1 MSDYIPYLIPIALIL
16 VLFMAKRAM
25 MGTMIKG
32 SEARKLV
39 ADGGVLIDVRS
50 KPEYAAGH
58 VEGAKNI
65 PLDQVASR
73 IKEFPKDKDIVV
85 YCRSG
90 ARSGQAKSI
99 LVGKGFEKVHNLGPM
114 SAW

>member
-1 MSDYIPYLIPIALIL
+1 MTDYFPYLIPIGVIL
-16 VLFMAKRAM
+16 LLFMAKRAM
-25 MGTMIKG
+25 MGATIQG
-32 SEARKLV
+32 EEARKLV
-39 ADGGVLIDVRS
+39 ADGGFLVDVRS
-50 KPEYAAGH
+50 AAEFQAGH
-58 VEGAKNI
+58 VEGAANI

-73 IKEFPKDKDIVV
+73 IKEFPTDKDIVL

-114 SAW
+114 SSW

>member
-1 MSDYIPYLIPIALIL
+1 MSDYIPYLIPIALIVL
-16 VLFMAKRAM
+16 LFMAKRAM
-25 MGTMIKG
+25 MGTMIQG
-32 SEARKLV
+32 AEARKLV
-39 ADGGVLIDVRS
+39 ADGAVLIDVRS
-50 KPEYAAGH
+50 QPEYAAGH

-65 PLDQVASR
+65 PVDQVAAR
-73 IKEFPKDKDIVV
+73 IGEFPKDKNIVL